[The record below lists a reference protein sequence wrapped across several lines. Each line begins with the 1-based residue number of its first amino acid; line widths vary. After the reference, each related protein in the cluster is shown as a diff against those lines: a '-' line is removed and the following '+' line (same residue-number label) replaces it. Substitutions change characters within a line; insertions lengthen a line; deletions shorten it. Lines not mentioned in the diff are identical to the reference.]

1 MDLNH
6 PNSVSKRV
14 KNLLSSNLLLRYTL
28 QDAVQRLEGEVKKL
42 EQKLLD
48 NDTNADTISRDNNLL
63 KRKLDSL
70 QASENSK
77 RKNEALKLGTY
88 GDCPEIN
95 KQTYL

>member
-1 MDLNH
+1 M
-6 PNSVSKRV
+6 SKRV

-88 GDCPEIN
+88 GPYGMGIAR
-95 KQTYL
+95 K